1 MAQVMT
7 PLERVLTTLRHVE
20 PDRVPFFLM
29 LSMHGARELQVP
41 LPEFLQNADLMAEAQ
56 LRLREKFGHD
66 CLLAAPYAA
75 ADVAAWGGE
84 VVFREDG
91 PPNAGE
97 PFIADVEAIRTLE
110 PPAVDGNPVVAR
122 TLRVIELLAECS
134 HDVPIVGGVVAPFS
148 LPIMQLGFERY
159 LLLMRERPDLFERLM
174 AVNEEYC
181 VAVAN
186 AQLAAGATAIGFA
199 DPMSSSTVIEP
210 QAYRDVASR
219 IASRTLARI
228 HGGVALNLASGR
240 CLPIIGE
247 MAQTGAVAVQVGPD
261 EDLAE
266 LKRAA
271 DGGLALIGNLNGVA
285 MRRWSPAEAETQVK
299 RALAAGGPGG
309 GYVLA
314 DGHGEIPFQVP
325 DAVLSAV
332 AEAARTWGAY
342 PLDWVDQR

>member
-1 MAQVMT
+1 MSPMT
-7 PLERVLTTLRHVE
+7 PLERVLTTLRYVE
-20 PDRVPFFLM
+20 PDRVPFFL
-29 LSMHGARELQVP
+29 LLTMHGAGEVQVP
-41 LPEFLQNADLMAEAQ
+41 LSDYLRDPDLIAEGQ

-66 CLLAAPYAA
+66 CLVGAPYAA

-84 VVFREDG
+84 VVFRDDG

-97 PFIADVEAIRTLE
+97 PFIDDIESIRSLE
-110 PPAVDGNPVVAR
+110 PPAIDGNPVIAA
-122 TLRVIELLAECS
+122 TLRVIETLARRS

-159 LLLMRERPDLFERLM
+159 LRLLTERPDLFERLM

-199 DPMSSSTVIEP
+199 DPMSSTTVIEP
-210 QAYRDVASR
+210 ETYRTVASR
-219 IASRTLARI
+219 VAARTLSRI
-228 HGGVALNLASGR
+228 HGGVALNVASGR

-247 MAQTGAVAVQVGPD
+247 IAQTGAVAVQVGFD

-271 DGGLALIGNLNGVA
+271 AGTVALLGNLNGVA
-285 MRRWSPAEAETQVK
+285 MRGWTPAEAEAQVK
-299 RALAAGGPGG
+299 RAIAAAGPGG
-309 GYVLA
+309 GFVLA
-314 DGHGEIPFQVP
+314 DAHGEIPFQVP
-325 DAVLSAV
+325 DEVLHAI
-332 AEAARTWGAY
+332 ADAARTWGVY
-342 PLDWVDQR
+342 PLSWVE

>member
-1 MAQVMT
+1 MPALTT

-20 PDRVPFFLM
+20 PDRVPFFL
-29 LSMHGARELQVP
+29 LLTMHGAKELQVP
-41 LPEFLQNADLMAEAQ
+41 LPEFLRDAELMAEGQ

-66 CLLAAPYAA
+66 CLLAAPFAA
-75 ADVAAWGGE
+75 ADVASWGGE
-84 VVFREDG
+84 VLFGDDG

-97 PFIADVEAIRTLE
+97 PLIADIESIRTLE
-110 PPAVDGNPVVAR
+110 PPPVDGNPVIAR
-122 TLRVIELLAECS
+122 TLRVVELLAERS
-134 HDVPIVGGVVAPFS
+134 HDVPIIGGVVAPFS

-159 LLLMRERPDLFERLM
+159 LLLMNERRDLFERLM

-186 AQLAAGATAIGFA
+186 AQLAAGATAVGFA
-199 DPMSSSTVIEP
+199 DPMSSTTVIEP
-210 QAYRDVASR
+210 ETYRAVASR
-219 IASRTLARI
+219 IAARTLARV
-228 HGGVALNLASGR
+228 HGGVALNVASGR

-247 MAQTGAVAVQVGPD
+247 MSQTGAVAVQVGPD

-271 DGGLALIGNLNGVA
+271 GGTVALIGNLNGVA
-285 MRRWSPAEAETQVK
+285 MRRWSPAEAEAEVR
-299 RALAAGGPGG
+299 RALAAAGPGG

-325 DAVLSAV
+325 DDVLFAV

-342 PLDWVDQR
+342 PLDWVE

>member
-7 PLERVLTTLRHVE
+7 PLERVLTTLRYVE
-20 PDRVPFFLM
+20 PDRVPFFL
-29 LSMHGARELQVP
+29 LLTMHGARELEVP
-41 LPEFLQNADLMAEAQ
+41 LPDYLQDAALLAEGQ

-66 CLLAAPYAA
+66 CLVASPYAA

-84 VVFREDG
+84 VLFRDDG

-97 PFIADVEAIRTLE
+97 PLIADVETIRTLE
-110 PPAVDGNPVVAR
+110 PPSIEGNAVVAR
-122 TLRVIELLAECS
+122 TLRVIERLAARS

-159 LLLMRERPDLFERLM
+159 LLLIRERPDLFERLM

-186 AQLAAGATAIGFA
+186 AQLAAGATAIGLA
-199 DPMSSSTVIEP
+199 DPMSSSTVIDP
-210 QAYRDVASR
+210 QVYRDVASR
-219 IASRTLARI
+219 IAARTMARI

-240 CLPIIGE
+240 CLPIIAE

-261 EDLAE
+261 EDLAK

-271 DGGLALIGNLNGVA
+271 GGGVALIGNLNSVE
-285 MRRWSPAEAETQVK
+285 MRRWSPAEAEAQVK
-299 RALAAGGPGG
+299 RALAGGGPGG

-325 DAVLSAV
+325 DEVLFAI
-332 AEAARTWGAY
+332 ADAARTWGAY
-342 PLDWVDQR
+342 PLDWAD